1 MYRRAY
7 YHEIREQIKD
17 GDVIAFGGKGQLS
30 GLIKLFTLSGVSHV
44 GVVMKS
50 KILTSDGILV
60 TTNDIIE
67 STTLDGFSGVTI
79 NKLSKRL
86 KDYDGEVWWLP
97 LNDNLR
103 LQADMKVFYQWLKE
117 QNRKCYDSKQAI
129 GSAFDILWNNKED
142 FDRFFC
148 SELVAASLEK
158 AGVIKNINASE
169 VTPADLCMFKI
180 YDQDYY
186 QLSGE
191 TKELRGFN
199 SLDPEGFGV

>member
-30 GLIKLFTLSGVSHV
+30 GIIKLFTLSTVSHV
-44 GVVMKS
+44 GVVMRS
-50 KILTSDGILV
+50 KVISEGILI
-60 TTNDIIE
+60 TTNEIIE

-86 KDYDGEVWWLP
+86 KDYDGEAWWLP
-97 LNDNLR
+97 LNNNLR

-117 QNRKCYDSKQAI
+117 QNRKCYDTEQAI

-148 SELVAASLEK
+148 SELVAAALEK

-169 VTPADLCMFKI
+169 VLPRDLCKFKI

-191 TKELRGFN
+191 TKEIRGFN
-199 SLDPEGFGV
+199 SLDPEGFGI